1 MLGAE
6 WKQFFAQKLAN
17 SSASNVNIKKKVKR
31 ESKQPL
37 IKKIIPKKKN
47 LDEIVQ
53 KLQNDYQNL
62 EIKEEKCFEEKG
74 EEEEENE
81 DEEEENNDELN
92 DSSDEYFVTTFFN
105 PNNLYLDLH
114 NGKKICN
121 FEYLYDQMK
130 KKKSI
135 NNWEQIIVSFT
146 HGDDEETLSLLNLL
160 LLSGVY
166 KINAKLFQPFDE
178 CLKWNE
184 MFKNNCQYGSIQI
197 SLSNNKMKTNN
208 KYIYYIVFN
217 LDKFLSCLDKNCT
230 NAFYQFVIF
239 ILYVLIRELVSLN
252 VKIPIY
258 IVCNNYNLKL
268 PFQISRKHYFIDY
281 ILSHAWFNCW
291 QTFQLEQYNIGG
303 VKRKKNG

>member
-17 SSASNVNIKKKVKR
+17 SSASKVDIKKKVKR
-31 ESKQPL
+31 ESKQPPN
-37 IKKIIPKKKN
+37 KEIIPKKKS

-62 EIKEEKCFEEKG
+62 EIKEEKCFEEKD
-74 EEEEENE
+74 EEEENE
-81 DEEEENNDELN
+81 DEEEENDDELN
-92 DSSDEYFVTTFFN
+92 DSSDGFFVTTFFN
-105 PNNLYLDLH
+105 PDNLYLDLH
-114 NGKKICN
+114 NGKKIFN

-135 NNWEQIIVSFT
+135 NNWEQFIISFT
-146 HGDDEETLSLLNLL
+146 HNDDKETLSLLNLL

-184 MFKNNCQYGSIQI
+184 IFKNNCQYGSIQI

-208 KYIYYIVFN
+208 KYI
-217 LDKFLSCLDKNCT
+217 
-230 NAFYQFVIF
+230 
-239 ILYVLIRELVSLN
+239 
-252 VKIPIY
+252 
-258 IVCNNYNLKL
+258 
-268 PFQISRKHYFIDY
+268 
-281 ILSHAWFNCW
+281 
-291 QTFQLEQYNIGG
+291 
-303 VKRKKNG
+303 